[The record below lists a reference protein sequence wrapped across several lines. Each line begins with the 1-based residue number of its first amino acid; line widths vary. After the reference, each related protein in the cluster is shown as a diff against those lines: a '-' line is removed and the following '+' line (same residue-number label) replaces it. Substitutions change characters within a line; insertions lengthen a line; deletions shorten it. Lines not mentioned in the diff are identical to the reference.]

1 MPDEDLDRT
10 LILAMAQGRADALD
24 ALVDRHQARI
34 LRYLRALTSSEQAA
48 EDALQETFLA
58 AWRGASGYRGDAPGR
73 AWLLGLARRQ
83 AARTWR
89 RRAGEPTSS
98 QALDSLGDVEL
109 GLAAGWGDGGGNHG
123 GDPLIALEAQRDRQR
138 LHEALESLAPEDREI
153 LVLRDLEQL
162 SGPEVAAML
171 DLSLPAQ
178 KSRLHR
184 ARLRL
189 MAALREV
196 PPPAPAAVPREVPH
210 G

>member
-1 MPDEDLDRT
+1 MPDEDQDRE
-10 LILAMAQGRADALD
+10 LILAIAQGRPEALD

-34 LRYLRALTSSEQAA
+34 LRYLRALTASEQAA
-48 EDALQETFLA
+48 EDALQETFVA
-58 AWRGASGYRGDAPGR
+58 AWRGAGGYRGDAPGR

-89 RRAGEPTSS
+89 RRAGEPDHPTL
-98 QALDSLGDVEL
+98 LDEQSDVEL
-109 GLAAGWGDGGGNHG
+109 GLAAGWGQAEGV
-123 GDPLIALEAQRDRQR
+123 DPQA
-138 LHEALESLAPEDREI
+138 ALESWQERRRLHAALERLSAEDREI

-162 SGPEVAAML
+162 SGAEVAAL
-171 DLSLPAQ
+171 LELSLPAQ

-189 MAALREV
+189 MAALRE
-196 PPPAPAAVPREVPH
+196 AEPAAAKADDEVPH

>member
-1 MPDEDLDRT
+1 VPDEDLDRD
-10 LILAMAQGRADALD
+10 LILAIAQGRPEALD

-34 LRYLRALTSSEQAA
+34 LRYLRALTASEQAA
-48 EDALQETFLA
+48 EDALQETFVA
-58 AWRGASGYRGDAPGR
+58 AWRGAASFRGDAPGR

-89 RRAGEPTSS
+89 RRAGEPATTDR
-98 QALDSLGDVEL
+98 LDDPSDVEL
-109 GLAAGWGDGGGNHG
+109 GLAAGWGQAEAA
-123 GDPLIALEAQRDRQR
+123 DPQAALEAWQDRQR
-138 LHEALESLAPEDREI
+138 LHAALERLSPEDREI

-162 SGPEVAAML
+162 SGAEVAAML
-171 DLSLPAQ
+171 ELSLPAQ

-189 MAALREV
+189 MAALRHDT
-196 PPPAPAAVPREVPH
+196 PTARSAADEVPH